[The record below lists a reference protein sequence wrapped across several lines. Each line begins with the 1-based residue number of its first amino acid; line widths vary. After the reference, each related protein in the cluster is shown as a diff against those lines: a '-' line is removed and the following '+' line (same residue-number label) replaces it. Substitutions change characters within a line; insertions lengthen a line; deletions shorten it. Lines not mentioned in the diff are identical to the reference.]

1 MKYVLYSPPHDVKVE
16 EFTKAD
22 GEAVPERTMHVC
34 ARALYKHKRYT
45 NRRYRRDYPDFDQE
59 LKLLVLDTL
68 SAAIREQKE
77 LADYSGE
84 TFEIR
89 TYENGEIGGLAT
101 IQEKR
106 N

>member
-1 MKYVLYSPPHDVKVE
+1 MKYILYSPPHDIKVE
-16 EFTKAD
+16 GFTKAN
-22 GEAVPERTMHVC
+22 GEAVPERTTHVC
-34 ARALYKHKRYT
+34 ARALYKHKRYI
-45 NRRYRRDYPDFDQE
+45 NRRYRRDYPDYDLE

-89 TYENGEIGGLAT
+89 TYENGKIGGPAMKR
-101 IQEKR
+101 EKR